1 MFNYAQVP
9 KTKEYRD
16 NFDNIFGKP
25 EDAKKPGKGEKEM
38 IRNKIGH
45 AILAVVVAS
54 VFVTV
59 TAIAI
64 AFADSAVV
72 HNQNNRP
79 AHTEVLP
86 LFTNQ
91 STTGVAGTVYDLG
104 FLASEHTWMVDFTGS
119 PSSVLVILQ
128 GTVDGANWFNLREFT
143 GTADAMEHIV
153 NRPIRKIRGYLTT
166 LDTGSV
172 TIRSIHGGN

>member
-1 MFNYAQVP
+1 
-9 KTKEYRD
+9 
-16 NFDNIFGKP
+16 
-25 EDAKKPGKGEKEM
+25 M
-38 IRNKIGH
+38 IRNKI
-45 AILAVVVAS
+45 ILAALALIVGTMAAATVAMS
-54 VFVTV
+54 
-59 TAIAI
+59 
-64 AFADSAVV
+64 DSAVV
-72 HNQNNRP
+72 RNSNNRA
-79 AHTEVLP
+79 AHTAVLP

-91 STTGVAGTVYDLG
+91 STTGVAGTEYDLG

-119 PSSVLVILQ
+119 PTSVLVILQ

-166 LDTGSV
+166 LDAGDV